1 MRTRIWEDAAAMS
14 VVSVLGFLM
23 NEEGEV
29 VGSERTQVLCKL
41 MPSIHT
47 LSHRAIL
54 ALLITQLSDAD
65 AQVFYAESGL
75 KVLNAWLVDGVTRRE
90 LGLSKEKKRTEMF
103 SQVRALLRLTRRL
116 VPVLQ
121 ILDVNVQTDAQ
132 RKQNS
137 YLTGTFA
144 KVIELLDN
152 AGPDYAAEW
161 SRLNIYR
168 RHFESS
174 CGVPSTVKDGRSEY
188 RRAANSYAN
197 GNSSRNDKPSSGENS
212 TQHSFM
218 SSTTTTSTNSAS
230 TSRKPTTSGSSAG
243 TTPTTTSSSSSTTSQ
258 RIAPASVLQ
267 YQPKS
272 FLQKDT
278 GSNKQDQDGLEE
290 YVEDDDEGMMLA
302 DEGVITNVNQAA
314 LSASLELKIR
324 GNGHDM
330 QYGERSPCR
339 KCKRMASKRC
349 THCEF
354 CAKCGQKDKCEPI
367 SVSAAAPS
375 SDGNGSDRKSAGNG
389 IGAKSL
395 SVKDRNVQVLGSV
408 MDAAIYHAFRQEDFH
423 SVFSLI
429 QNGMDVNFQ
438 RIESDR
444 SSALMAAAHHGRDD
458 AASKLLSLGANPC
471 LEDHTG
477 NKAWNFAE
485 RRGHTELMEKLK
497 QGCEEW
503 EEKHQEADAEKLP

>member
-1 MRTRIWEDAAAMS
+1 MRTRIWEDTAAMS
-14 VVSVLGFLM
+14 VVSVLGFIM
-23 NEEGEV
+23 NDEGEV

-41 MPSIHT
+41 MSSIHT

-54 ALLITQLSDAD
+54 ALLIAQLGDAD
-65 AQVFYAESGL
+65 AQVFYAEGGL

-90 LGLSKEKKRTEMF
+90 AGLSNEKKRIEMF
-103 SQVRALLRLTRRL
+103 SQVRALLR
-116 VPVLQ
+116 

-137 YLTGTFA
+137 YITGTFA
-144 KVIELLDN
+144 MIIELLDK

-161 SRLNIYR
+161 SRLNLYR
-168 RHFESS
+168 RQFESC
-174 CGVPSTVKDGRSEY
+174 CGVSSTVKDGCGES
-188 RRAANSYAN
+188 RRAANSYSN
-197 GNSSRNDKPSSGENS
+197 GNGSRNGSSSGENP
-212 TQHSFM
+212 TQHSSM
-218 SSTTTTSTNSAS
+218 SSSMSTATATSAS
-230 TSRKPTTSGSSAG
+230 VSRKSSISGVSAG
-243 TTPTTTSSSSSTTSQ
+243 ATFTTTSSSTSTASQ

-272 FLQKDT
+272 SLQKDG
-278 GSNKQDQDGLEE
+278 GSSLDQDDLEE
-290 YVEDDDEGMMLA
+290 YVENDEGETTLA
-302 DEGVITNVNQAA
+302 DENVITNVNQTA
-314 LSASLELKIR
+314 LSASLEQKIR
-324 GNGHDM
+324 GNGHNM
-330 QYGERSPCR
+330 EYGERSPCR
-339 KCKRMASKRC
+339 KCKRMVSKRC

-367 SVSAAAPS
+367 SVNSAASLS
-375 SDGNGSDRKSAGNG
+375 SGNDDGRTVAGNG
-389 IGAKSL
+389 AGAKSL

-423 SVFSLI
+423 SVFSLV

-438 RIESDR
+438 RIESDH

-458 AASKLLSLGANPC
+458 VASKLLSLGANPC

-497 QGCEEW
+497 KCCQEW
-503 EEKHQEADAEKLP
+503 EQKHKDADAAKEP

>member
-14 VVSVLGFLM
+14 VVSVLGFIM
-23 NEEGEV
+23 NEDGAVE
-29 VGSERTQVLCKL
+29 GSERTQVLCKL

-54 ALLITQLSDAD
+54 ALLVTQLSDAD
-65 AQVFYAESGL
+65 AQVFYAEGGL
-75 KVLNAWLVDGVTRRE
+75 KVLNAWLVDGVARRE
-90 LGLSKEKKRTEMF
+90 AGLSKEKKRTEMF
-103 SQVRALLRLTRRL
+103 SQVRALLR
-116 VPVLQ
+116 
-121 ILDVNVQTDAQ
+121 ILDVNVQTDAV

-137 YLTGTFA
+137 YLTSTFA

-152 AGPDYAAEW
+152 AGPDYAAEG

-174 CGVPSTVKDGRSEY
+174 CGVPSSVKDGRSEP
-188 RRAANSYAN
+188 RRTASSYAN
-197 GNSSRNDKPSSGENS
+197 GSSSRNSKSTGDSSS
-212 TQHSFM
+212 QSSFIS
-218 SSTTTTSTNSAS
+218 SSTATTTSTSTASTPRKATSSAS
-230 TSRKPTTSGSSAG
+230 SSTATSST
-243 TTPTTTSSSSSTTSQ
+243 SSSSTTTSSH
-258 RIAPASVLQ
+258 RIPPSSVLQ

-272 FLQKDT
+272 FLQKD
-278 GSNKQDQDGLEE
+278 GGPNNQGQDDLEE
-290 YVEDDDEGMMLA
+290 YMEDDD
-302 DEGVITNVNQAA
+302 DEGVITNVNQGA
-314 LSASLELKIR
+314 LSASLEQKIR

-339 KCKRMASKRC
+339 KCKRMVSKRC

-354 CAKCGQKDKCEPI
+354 CAKCGQKEKCEPI
-367 SVSAAAPS
+367 SVSPAMSSPS
-375 SDGNGSDRKSAGNG
+375 GDGEKTAGNG
-389 IGAKSL
+389 VGGKSL

-438 RIESDR
+438 RVESDH
-444 SSALMAAAHHGRDD
+444 STALMAAAHHGRDD
-458 AASKLLSLGANPC
+458 AASRLLSLGANPC
-471 LEDHTG
+471 LEDHIH

-497 QGCEEW
+497 KCCEEW
-503 EEKHQEADAEKLP
+503 ELKHKDANAEMQP

>member
-14 VVSVLGFLM
+14 IVSVLGFIM

-54 ALLITQLSDAD
+54 ALLVTQLSDAD
-65 AQVFYAESGL
+65 SQVFYAEGGL
-75 KVLNAWLVDGVTRRE
+75 KILNEWLLDGVSRRE
-90 LGLSKEKKRTEMF
+90 SGMSMEKKRIEMF
-103 SQVRALLRLTRRL
+103 SQVRALLR
-116 VPVLQ
+116 
-121 ILDVNVQTDAQ
+121 ILDVNIQTDAQ

-137 YLTGTFA
+137 YLTGTFV
-144 KVIELLDN
+144 KVISILEN

-174 CGVPSTVKDGRSEY
+174 CGVPSSVNDGRSDF
-188 RRAANSYAN
+188 RRTVNNHMNDNNS
-197 GNSSRNDKPSSGENS
+197 RS
-212 TQHSFM
+212 TKVTAEKSIQRPCTSETLS
-218 SSTTTTSTNSAS
+218 SSTSTSDIP
-230 TSRKPTTSGSSAG
+230 SRKPVAVDKSTVLTSTAPSSK
-243 TTPTTTSSSSSTTSQ
+243 SSTSSQ
-258 RIAPASVLQ
+258 RIPPSSVLQ

-272 FLQKDT
+272 FLQRDT
-278 GSNKQDQDGLEE
+278 GLSKP
-290 YVEDDDEGMMLA
+290 
-302 DEGVITNVNQAA
+302 NQT
-314 LSASLELKIR
+314 LSASLENKIR
-324 GNGHDM
+324 GNGHNM

-349 THCEF
+349 TNCEY
-354 CAKCGQKDKCEPI
+354 CAKCGQKDKCEFKNVSPASQSSNGNSNGKNVVGSSI
-367 SVSAAAPS
+367 S
-375 SDGNGSDRKSAGNG
+375 G
-389 IGAKSL
+389 KSL

-438 RIESDR
+438 RVESDL

-458 AASKLLSLGANPC
+458 AAAKLLSLGANPC
-471 LEDHTG
+471 LEDRTG

-485 RRGHTELMEKLK
+485 RRGHTELKEKLK
-497 QGCEEW
+497 KSCEEW
-503 EEKHQEADAEKLP
+503 ESKHKDGDAELQS

>member
-14 VVSVLGFLM
+14 VVSVLGFIM

-65 AQVFYAESGL
+65 AQVLFAEGGL
-75 KVLNAWLVDGVTRRE
+75 KVLNAWLVDGATRRE
-90 LGLSKEKKRTEMF
+90 AGLSKEKKRSEMF
-103 SQVRALLRLTRRL
+103 SQVRALLR
-116 VPVLQ
+116 

-137 YLTGTFA
+137 YLTATFA

-174 CGVPSTVKDGRSEY
+174 CGVPSTVKDGRSES
-188 RRAANSYAN
+188 RRDASSFAN
-197 GNSSRNDKPSSGENS
+197 GSSSRNGKSSSDSSSQNSFLSSATTATTSTSSSTTSSRKPTSSGSSSGATS
-212 TQHSFM
+212 TTSS
-218 SSTTTTSTNSAS
+218 SSTTTTTH
-230 TSRKPTTSGSSAG
+230 R
-243 TTPTTTSSSSSTTSQ
+243 
-258 RIAPASVLQ
+258 RAPASVLQ

-272 FLQKDT
+272 FLQKD
-278 GSNKQDQDGLEE
+278 GGPNKQDQDDLEE
-290 YVEDDDEGMMLA
+290 YVEDDDEEILLA

-314 LSASLELKIR
+314 LSASLEQKIR

-330 QYGERSPCR
+330 QYGARSPCR
-339 KCKRMASKRC
+339 KCKRMVSKRC

-354 CAKCGQKDKCEPI
+354 CAKCGQKDRCEPI
-367 SVSAAAPS
+367 SVSPAPS
-375 SDGNGSDRKSAGNG
+375 SGGNGNGKKAVGNG
-389 IGAKSL
+389 VGGKSL

-408 MDAAIYHAFRQEDFH
+408 MDAAIYHAFRHEDFH

-497 QGCEEW
+497 KCYEEW
-503 EEKHQEADAEKLP
+503 EQSHKDADVEMQQP

>member
-1 MRTRIWEDAAAMS
+1 MRTRIWENAAAMS
-14 VVSVLGFLM
+14 VVSVLGFIM

-65 AQVFYAESGL
+65 AQVFYAEGGL
-75 KVLNAWLVDGVTRRE
+75 KVLNAWLVDGTTRRE
-90 LGLSKEKKRTEMF
+90 TGLSKEKKRIEMF
-103 SQVRALLRLTRRL
+103 SQVRALLR
-116 VPVLQ
+116 

-144 KVIELLDN
+144 EIIELLDN
-152 AGPDYAAEW
+152 AGPEYAAEW

-174 CGVPSTVKDGRSEY
+174 CGVPSSVKDGRNES
-188 RRAANSYAN
+188 RRASNSYAN
-197 GNSSRNDKPSSGENS
+197 GSSSRNGKAPSDNP

-218 SSTTTTSTNSAS
+218 SSTSNTTTSTASAS
-230 TSRKPTTSGSSAG
+230 APRKSTTSGSSAG
-243 TTPTTTSSSSSTTSQ
+243 FTPTTSSSTSTTGH
-258 RIAPASVLQ
+258 RIAPSSVLQ

-272 FLQKDT
+272 FLQKDN
-278 GSNKQDQDGLEE
+278 GSSKQDQDDLEE
-290 YVEDDDEGMMLA
+290 YVEDDDEEMLLA

-314 LSASLELKIR
+314 LSASLEQKIR
-324 GNGHDM
+324 GNGHNM

-339 KCKRMASKRC
+339 KCKRMVSKRC

-367 SVSAAAPS
+367 SVTPSAQS
-375 SDGNGSDRKSAGNG
+375 SSGDGNGTKAVGTSV
-389 IGAKSL
+389 GAKSL

-438 RIESDR
+438 RVESDY

-458 AASKLLSLGANPC
+458 AVSKLMSLGANPC
-471 LEDHTG
+471 LEDHTH

-497 QGCEEW
+497 KCCEEW
-503 EEKHQEADAEKLP
+503 EEKHKDGEADKQP

>member
-1 MRTRIWEDAAAMS
+1 MS
-14 VVSVLGFLM
+14 VVSVLGFIM
-23 NEEGEV
+23 NEDGEV
-29 VGSERTQVLCKL
+29 VGSERTQVLCQL

-47 LSHRAIL
+47 LTHRAIL

-65 AQVFYAESGL
+65 AQVFYAEGGL
-75 KVLNAWLVDGVTRRE
+75 KVLNAWLSDGAVRRE
-90 LGLSKEKKRTEMF
+90 PGMSKEKKRAEMF
-103 SQVRALLRLTRRL
+103 SQVRALLR
-116 VPVLQ
+116 
-121 ILDVNVQTDAQ
+121 ILDVNVQTDLS

-137 YLTGTFA
+137 YLTDTFP

-174 CGVPSTVKDGRSEY
+174 CGRPSTVKDGRNEP
-188 RRAANSYAN
+188 RRNSNSQAN
-197 GNSSRNDKPSSGENS
+197 GSSRNNKHAGDSSVQNTSTSATTTSSTPTTPSARKPSSSG
-212 TQHSFM
+212 
-218 SSTTTTSTNSAS
+218 SSGTATSTTTSTTAS
-230 TSRKPTTSGSSAG
+230 SRV
-243 TTPTTTSSSSSTTSQ
+243 
-258 RIAPASVLQ
+258 APSSVLQ

-272 FLQKDT
+272 FLQKDQ
-278 GSNKQDQDGLEE
+278 GPNKPDDDDMEE
-290 YVEDDDEGMMLA
+290 YVEDDDEDMLLA

-314 LSASLELKIR
+314 LSASLDQKIR

-330 QYGERSPCR
+330 QYGERQPCR
-339 KCKRMASKRC
+339 KCKRMVSKRC
-349 THCEF
+349 LYCEF
-354 CAKCGQKDKCEPI
+354 CAKCAQKDKCEPV
-367 SVSAAAPS
+367 SVSPAS
-375 SDGNGSDRKSAGNG
+375 SASSNNGSDKKAGNG
-389 IGAKSL
+389 VGKAL

-408 MDAAIYHAFRQEDFH
+408 MDQAIYHAFRQEDFH

-438 RIESDR
+438 RVESDL

-471 LEDHTG
+471 LEDRGG

-497 QGCEEW
+497 KKCEEW
-503 EEKHQEADAEKLP
+503 EQTHKEPEAEKQS

>member
-14 VVSVLGFLM
+14 IVSVLGFIM
-23 NEEGEV
+23 NEDGEV

-65 AQVFYAESGL
+65 AQVFYAEGGL
-75 KVLNAWLVDGVTRRE
+75 KVLNAWLVDGATRRE
-90 LGLSKEKKRTEMF
+90 AGMSKEKKRTEMF
-103 SQVRALLRLTRRL
+103 SQVRALLR
-116 VPVLQ
+116 
-121 ILDVNVQTDAQ
+121 ILDVNVQTDPQ

-144 KVIELLDN
+144 KITELLDN
-152 AGPDYAAEW
+152 SPEYAAEW

-174 CGVPSTVKDGRSEY
+174 CGVPSTVKEGRSES
-188 RRAANSYAN
+188 RRPSNSHVN
-197 GNSSRNDKPSSGENS
+197 GNSRNGKSSGENS
-212 TQHSFM
+212 TQNSFM
-218 SSTTTTSTNSAS
+218 SATTTTTSTSSTS
-230 TSRKPTTSGSSAG
+230 TSRKPSISGSSTG
-243 TTPTTTSSSSSTTSQ
+243 STSTTTSNTSTN
-258 RIAPASVLQ
+258 RIAPSNVLQ
-267 YQPKS
+267 YQQKT
-272 FLQKDT
+272 FLQKDN
-278 GSNKQDQDGLEE
+278 GPGKQNHDDLDE
-290 YVEDDDEGMMLA
+290 YVEDEDEEMLLA
-302 DEGVITNVNQAA
+302 DEDVITNVNQAA
-314 LSASLELKIR
+314 LSASLEQKIR

-330 QYGERSPCR
+330 QYGPRSPCR
-339 KCKRMASKRC
+339 KCKRMGSKRC

-354 CAKCGQKDKCEPI
+354 CAKCAQKEQCEPI
-367 SVSAAAPS
+367 SVTPATSP
-375 SDGNGSDRKSAGNG
+375 SDGNDNGQKARGNG
-389 IGAKSL
+389 IGGKSL

-429 QNGMDVNFQ
+429 QNGMDVNFV
-438 RIESDR
+438 RAESDM

-471 LEDHTG
+471 LEDKTG

-497 QGCEEW
+497 KCCEEW
-503 EEKHQEADAEKLP
+503 EAKHKDADTEEKQSS

>member
-14 VVSVLGFLM
+14 VVSVLGFIM
-23 NEEGEV
+23 NDEGEV

-65 AQVFYAESGL
+65 AQVFYAEGGL

-90 LGLSKEKKRTEMF
+90 TGLSKEKKRTEMF
-103 SQVRALLRLTRRL
+103 SQVRAIVR
-116 VPVLQ
+116 

-137 YLTGTFA
+137 YLTATFA
-144 KVIELLDN
+144 KIIELLDN
-152 AGPDYAAEW
+152 AGPEYAAEW

-174 CGVPSTVKDGRSEY
+174 CGVPSTVKEGRNDS
-188 RRAANSYAN
+188 RRFTNSYAN
-197 GNSSRNDKPSSGENS
+197 GNGSRNAKTPSENPP
-212 TQHSFM
+212 QHSFM
-218 SSTTTTSTNSAS
+218 SST
-230 TSRKPTTSGSSAG
+230 
-243 TTPTTTSSSSSTTSQ
+243 SSSTTSTTSAS
-258 RIAPASVLQ
+258 APRKPPTSGSSSGSTSTPLSSTNTPSSHRVPPSSVLQ

-272 FLQKDT
+272 FLQKDN
-278 GSNKQDQDGLEE
+278 GSNNLDQDDLEE
-290 YVEDDDEGMMLA
+290 YVEDDDEEMLLA
-302 DEGVITNVNQAA
+302 DEGVITNVNHAA
-314 LSASLELKIR
+314 LSASLEQKIR
-324 GNGHDM
+324 KNGHDM

-367 SVSAAAPS
+367 SVTPS
-375 SDGNGSDRKSAGNG
+375 SPGSDSSGTKTTGTG

-438 RIESDR
+438 RVESDH

-485 RRGHTELMEKLK
+485 RRGHTELMDKLK
-497 QGCEEW
+497 KCCDEW
-503 EEKHQEADAEKLP
+503 EAKHKDGEIKAQS

>member
-1 MRTRIWEDAAAMS
+1 MPTRIWEDSAAIS
-14 VVSVLGFLM
+14 IVSVLGFIM

-29 VGSERTQVLCKL
+29 VGSERTQVMCKL

-54 ALLITQLSDAD
+54 ALLIMQLSDAD
-65 AQVFYAESGL
+65 AQVFYAENGL
-75 KVLNAWLVDGVTRRE
+75 KLLNAWLVDGATRRE
-90 LGLSKEKKRTEMF
+90 PGLSKEKRRIEMF
-103 SQVRALLRLTRRL
+103 SQVRALLR
-116 VPVLQ
+116 

-132 RKQNS
+132 RKLNS
-137 YLTGTFA
+137 YLTETLP
-144 KVIELLDN
+144 KVVELLEN

-174 CGVPSTVKDGRSEY
+174 CGVPSTVKDGQNESRQVTS
-188 RRAANSYAN
+188 NFSN
-197 GNSSRNDKPSSGENS
+197 GNASRPSKSSGGHS
-212 TQHSFM
+212 TAQQSFVASST
-218 SSTTTTSTNSAS
+218 SSTTAAS
-230 TSRKPTTSGSSAG
+230 TATFPRKSSGSAG
-243 TTPTTTSSSSSTTSQ
+243 TTSTTTSSSASLTSH
-258 RIAPASVLQ
+258 RVAPTSVLQ

-272 FLQKDT
+272 FMQKDA
-278 GSNKQDQDGLEE
+278 GLSHNQDDLEE
-290 YVEDDDEGMMLA
+290 YVEDDDEEMMLA
-302 DEGVITNVNQAA
+302 DENVITNVNHAA
-314 LSASLELKIR
+314 LSASLEQKIR

-339 KCKRMASKRC
+339 KCKRMVSKRC
-349 THCEF
+349 TRCEF
-354 CAKCGQKDKCEPI
+354 CAKCGQKEKCEPI
-367 SVSAAAPS
+367 SVIPS
-375 SDGNGSDRKSAGNG
+375 VSSSSGTDIGRTATGNST
-389 IGAKSL
+389 GAKSL

-438 RIESDR
+438 RVESDR

-497 QGCEEW
+497 KCCEEW
-503 EEKHQEADAEKLP
+503 EEKHKDSNTEKQP

>member
-1 MRTRIWEDAAAMS
+1 MLEQVNSPAQWCVSLRIANLWFC
-14 VVSVLGFLM
+14 VLSL
-23 NEEGEV
+23 
-29 VGSERTQVLCKL
+29 
-41 MPSIHT
+41 
-47 LSHRAIL
+47 
-54 ALLITQLSDAD
+54 
-65 AQVFYAESGL
+65 
-75 KVLNAWLVDGVTRRE
+75 
-90 LGLSKEKKRTEMF
+90 
-103 SQVRALLRLTRRL
+103 
-116 VPVLQ
+116 
-121 ILDVNVQTDAQ
+121 
-132 RKQNS
+132 
-137 YLTGTFA
+137 
-144 KVIELLDN
+144 
-152 AGPDYAAEW
+152 DYAAEW

-174 CGVPSTVKDGRSEY
+174 CGVPSTVKEARTES
-188 RRAANSYAN
+188 RRTTSSYSNGSSARNGKTASDSSSQNSFM
-197 GNSSRNDKPSSGENS
+197 SSSTVATTPTTTSRKSTSSGTSAGSAS
-212 TQHSFM
+212 TTSS
-218 SSTTTTSTNSAS
+218 SSTTTTSH
-230 TSRKPTTSGSSAG
+230 RV
-243 TTPTTTSSSSSTTSQ
+243 
-258 RIAPASVLQ
+258 APSSVLQ

-272 FLQKDT
+272 FLQKDGGPST
-278 GSNKQDQDGLEE
+278 QDQDDLEE
-290 YVEDDDEGMMLA
+290 YVEDDDAEMLLA

-314 LSASLELKIR
+314 LSASLEHKIR

-339 KCKRMASKRC
+339 KCKRMVSKRC

-354 CAKCGQKDKCEPI
+354 CAKCGQKEKCEPI
-367 SVSAAAPS
+367 SVSLVTPPS
-375 SDGNGSDRKSAGNG
+375 NGNDKKATGNG
-389 IGAKSL
+389 IGKSL

-497 QGCEEW
+497 KCCEEW
-503 EEKHQEADAEKLP
+503 EETHKEADKGTDKEGD

>member
-1 MRTRIWEDAAAMS
+1 MRTRIWEDSAAMN
-14 VVSVLGFLM
+14 VVSVLGFIM
-23 NEEGEV
+23 NDEGEV
-29 VGSERTQVLCKL
+29 VGSERTKVLCKL

-47 LSHRAIL
+47 LAHRAIL

-65 AQVFYAESGL
+65 AQVFYDEGGL
-75 KVLNAWLVDGVTRRE
+75 KVLDAWLVDSVTRCE
-90 LGLSKEKKRTEMF
+90 AGLSTEKKRIEMF
-103 SQVRALLRLTRRL
+103 SQVRALLR
-116 VPVLQ
+116 
-121 ILDVNVQTDAQ
+121 ILDVNVQTDTQ

-152 AGPDYAAEW
+152 AVPEYAAEW

-174 CGVPSTVKDGRSEY
+174 CGLPSSVKDGLGESRRVTNSHSYSTNFRNSKSSSETLTPH
-188 RRAANSYAN
+188 SLM
-197 GNSSRNDKPSSGENS
+197 PSS
-212 TQHSFM
+212 T
-218 SSTTTTSTNSAS
+218 STTTATSSAS
-230 TSRKPTTSGSSAG
+230 VSWKSTGISAG
-243 TTPTTTSSSSSTTSQ
+243 TTSTTAVSSLSTASQ
-258 RIAPASVLQ
+258 RIAPAYVMQ
-267 YQPKS
+267 YQSKS
-272 FLQKDT
+272 FLQKDR
-278 GSNKQDQDGLEE
+278 GLFSQNQDDLED
-290 YVEDDDEGMMLA
+290 YADDDEAMILA
-302 DEGVITNVNQAA
+302 DESVITNVSQAA
-314 LSASLELKIR
+314 LSASLEQKIR
-324 GNGHDM
+324 GNGHNM
-330 QYGERSPCR
+330 EYGERSRCR
-339 KCKRMASKRC
+339 KCKRMVSKRC

-367 SVSAAAPS
+367 SVTSAGPS
-375 SDGNGSDRKSAGNG
+375 SSGNDDGKALAGNG
-389 IGAKSL
+389 TGAKSL

-438 RIESDR
+438 RIESDY

-471 LEDHTG
+471 LEDHSG

-497 QGCEEW
+497 KCCEEW
-503 EEKHQEADAEKLP
+503 EQKQKDAEGAQQS

>member
-14 VVSVLGFLM
+14 VVSVLGFIM
-23 NEEGEV
+23 NEDGEV
-29 VGSERTQVLCKL
+29 VGSERTQVLCQL

-65 AQVFYAESGL
+65 AQVFYAEGGL
-75 KVLNAWLVDGVTRRE
+75 KVLNAWLSDRAARRE
-90 LGLSKEKKRTEMF
+90 PGMSKEKKRIEMF
-103 SQVRALLRLTRRL
+103 S
-116 VPVLQ
+116 Q
-121 ILDVNVQTDAQ
+121 ILDVNVQTDAL
-132 RKQNS
+132 RKLNS
-137 YLTGTFA
+137 YLTDTLP

-174 CGVPSTVKDGRSEY
+174 CGRPST
-188 RRAANSYAN
+188 
-197 GNSSRNDKPSSGENS
+197 
-212 TQHSFM
+212 
-218 SSTTTTSTNSAS
+218 
-230 TSRKPTTSGSSAG
+230 
-243 TTPTTTSSSSSTTSQ
+243 
-258 RIAPASVLQ
+258 
-267 YQPKS
+267 PKS
-272 FLQKDT
+272 FLQKDQ
-278 GSNKQDQDGLEE
+278 GPNKPDEDGLEE
-290 YVEDDDEGMMLA
+290 FVEDDDEDMLG

-314 LSASLELKIR
+314 LSASLEQKIR

-330 QYGERSPCR
+330 QYGERAPCR

-349 THCEF
+349 LHCEF
-354 CAKCGQKDKCEPI
+354 CAKCGQKDKCEPV
-367 SVSAAAPS
+367 SVSPVAPAS
-375 SDGNGSDRKSAGNG
+375 SSNGSDKKAGGNG
-389 IGAKSL
+389 IGGKAL

-438 RIESDR
+438 RVESDL

-471 LEDHTG
+471 LEDRGG

-497 QGCEEW
+497 KCGEEW
-503 EEKHQEADAEKLP
+503 EKTHKEPDVEKQP

>member
-14 VVSVLGFLM
+14 VVSVLGFIM
-23 NEEGEV
+23 NEDGEV

-65 AQVFYAESGL
+65 AQVFYAEGGL
-75 KVLNAWLVDGVTRRE
+75 KVLNAWLVDGTTRRE
-90 LGLSKEKKRTEMF
+90 GGLSKEKKRTEMY
-103 SQVRALLRLTRRL
+103 SQVRALLR
-116 VPVLQ
+116 
-121 ILDVNVQTDAQ
+121 ILDVNVQTDTQ

-152 AGPDYAAEW
+152 AGPEYAAEW

-168 RHFESS
+168 RHFEST
-174 CGVPSTVKDGRSEY
+174 CGVPSTVKDGRSDS
-188 RRAANSYAN
+188 RRSSNSHAN
-197 GNSSRNDKPSSGENS
+197 GNGSRNGKTASDNS
-212 TQHSFM
+212 TQHSFLSST
-218 SSTTTTSTNSAS
+218 SSTTTSTSSAS
-230 TSRKPTTSGSSAG
+230 APRKPSTSGSSTG
-243 TTPTTTSSSSSTTSQ
+243 LSSTTSSSTSTTSSS
-258 RIAPASVLQ
+258 RIAPSSVLQ

-272 FLQKDT
+272 FLQKDN
-278 GSNKQDQDGLEE
+278 GSNKQDQDDFEE
-290 YVEDDDEGMMLA
+290 YVEDDDEEMLLA

-314 LSASLELKIR
+314 LSASLEQKIR

-339 KCKRMASKRC
+339 KCKRMVSKRC
-349 THCEF
+349 THCEY

-367 SVSAAAPS
+367 SVTPAAQS
-375 SDGNGSDRKSAGNG
+375 FSGDGNGTKTAGTSM
-389 IGAKSL
+389 GAKSL

-438 RIESDR
+438 RVESDH

-497 QGCEEW
+497 KCCEEW
-503 EEKHQEADAEKLP
+503 EAKHKDGDVEMQS

>member
-14 VVSVLGFLM
+14 VVSVLGFIM
-23 NEEGEV
+23 NDEGEV

-47 LSHRAIL
+47 LTHRAIL

-65 AQVFYAESGL
+65 AQVFFAEGGL
-75 KVLNAWLVDGVTRRE
+75 KVLNAWLVDGAARRE
-90 LGLSKEKKRTEMF
+90 AGLSEEKKRTEMF
-103 SQVRALLRLTRRL
+103 SHVRALLR
-116 VPVLQ
+116 
-121 ILDVNVQTDAQ
+121 ILDVNVQTDVL

-137 YLTGTFA
+137 YLTATFA
-144 KVIELLDN
+144 KVIELFDN

-174 CGVPSTVKDGRSEY
+174 CGVPSSVKDGRTEP
-188 RRAANSYAN
+188 RRAVSSFTN
-197 GNSSRNDKPSSGENS
+197 GSSSRNGKSSSENS
-212 TQHSFM
+212 SQNSFLT
-218 SSTTTTSTNSAS
+218 SSTTTTTST
-230 TSRKPTTSGSSAG
+230 
-243 TTPTTTSSSSSTTSQ
+243 TTPTTTTSTPSTTASRKSTSSGSSTAATSTTSSSSTTTTGH
-258 RIAPASVLQ
+258 RMAAESVLQ
-267 YQPKS
+267 YQKKS
-272 FLQKDT
+272 FLQKD
-278 GSNKQDQDGLEE
+278 GGPSKQNQGDLEE
-290 YVEDDDEGMMLA
+290 FVEDDDEAMLLA
-302 DEGVITNVNQAA
+302 DEGVITNVNAA
-314 LSASLELKIR
+314 LSASLELKIK

-354 CAKCGQKDKCEPI
+354 CAKCGQKDKCDPT
-367 SVSAAAPS
+367 SASPAPLS
-375 SDGNGSDRKSAGNG
+375 GDNGSDKKAVGSG
-389 IGAKSL
+389 IGGKAL

-438 RIESDR
+438 RIESDH

-458 AASKLLSLGANPC
+458 AANKLLSLGANPC

-497 QGCEEW
+497 KCCEEW
-503 EEKHQEADAEKLP
+503 EQKHKDADVEMQQP

>member
-1 MRTRIWEDAAAMS
+1 MRSRIWEDDDAMS
-14 VVSVLGFLM
+14 VVSVLGFIM
-23 NEEGEV
+23 NDEGEV

-47 LSHRAIL
+47 LAHRAVL

-65 AQVFYAESGL
+65 AQVFYAEGGL
-75 KVLNAWLVDGVTRRE
+75 KVLNAWLVDGATRRE
-90 LGLSKEKKRTEMF
+90 AGMSKEKKRVEMF
-103 SQVRALLRLTRRL
+103 SQVRALLR
-116 VPVLQ
+116 

-137 YLTGTFA
+137 YLTSTFP
-144 KVIELLDN
+144 KITELFEN
-152 AGPDYAAEW
+152 AGPEYQAEW

-174 CGVPSTVKDGRSEY
+174 CGVPSTVKNSRNESRRS
-188 RRAANSYAN
+188 ASN
-197 GNSSRNDKPSSGENS
+197 GTSSRNGKSSGENPS
-212 TQHSFM
+212 HHSAAA
-218 SSTTTTSTNSAS
+218 STTTATTTAS
-230 TSRKPTTSGSSAG
+230 TS
-243 TTPTTTSSSSSTTSQ
+243 TSSSRKSSISGSAAGSTSTTASSSSNTSSH

-272 FLQKDT
+272 FLQKDA
-278 GSNKQDQDGLEE
+278 GPNKQAQDDLEE
-290 YVEDDDEGMMLA
+290 YVEDEDEEMLLA
-302 DEGVITNVNQAA
+302 DESVITNVNQAA
-314 LSASLELKIR
+314 LSASLEQKIR

-339 KCKRMASKRC
+339 KCKRMVSKRC
-349 THCEF
+349 LHCEF

-367 SVSAAAPS
+367 SVSPAATSP
-375 SDGNGSDRKSAGNG
+375 NGSDNSAGNG
-389 IGAKSL
+389 TGAKAL

-408 MDAAIYHAFRQEDFH
+408 MDAGIYRAFRQEDFH

-438 RIESDR
+438 RIESDH

-458 AASKLLSLGANPC
+458 AVNKLLSLGANPC
-471 LEDHTG
+471 LEDHAG

-485 RRGHTELMEKLK
+485 RRGHKELMEKLK
-497 QGCEEW
+497 KCCEEW
-503 EEKHQEADAEKLP
+503 EEKHKVTGVDKEA

>member
-1 MRTRIWEDAAAMS
+1 MRTRIWEDSAAMS
-14 VVSVLGFLM
+14 VVSVLGFIM
-23 NEEGEV
+23 NDEGEV

-54 ALLITQLSDAD
+54 ALLITQLNDAD
-65 AQVFYAESGL
+65 AQVFYAEGGL
-75 KVLNAWLVDGVTRRE
+75 KVLNAWLVDGATRRE
-90 LGLSKEKKRTEMF
+90 AGVSKEKKRVEMF
-103 SQVRALLRLTRRL
+103 SQVRALLR
-116 VPVLQ
+116 
-121 ILDVNVQTDAQ
+121 ILDANVQTDTQ
-132 RKQNS
+132 RKQES
-137 YLTGTFA
+137 YLTSTLV
-144 KVIELLDN
+144 KVIEMLEN
-152 AGPDYAAEW
+152 PGPDYGAEW

-168 RHFESS
+168 RHFEST
-174 CGVPSTVKDGRSEY
+174 CGVPSTVKETRSEP
-188 RRAANSYAN
+188 RRAANSHGSSNNNNHN
-197 GNSSRNDKPSSGENS
+197 GKASSENS
-212 TQHSFM
+212 TQHSFI
-218 SSTTTTSTNSAS
+218 SAKTTTTSASS
-230 TSRKPTTSGSSAG
+230 TSTPRRSSSSGSSSG
-243 TTPTTTSSSSSTTSQ
+243 VTSTITSSSTTAN
-258 RIAPASVLQ
+258 RITPASVLQ

-272 FLQKDT
+272 FLQKD
-278 GSNKQDQDGLEE
+278 GGPSKQDQDDLDE
-290 YVEDDDEGMMLA
+290 YVEDEDEEMLLA

-314 LSASLELKIR
+314 LSASLEQKIR

-330 QYGERSPCR
+330 QYGARSPCR
-339 KCKRMASKRC
+339 KCKRMVSKRC

-354 CAKCGQKDKCEPI
+354 CAKCGQKEKCEPI
-367 SVSAAAPS
+367 SVTPAETS
-375 SDGNGSDRKSAGNG
+375 SENGIDRKGTGNGV
-389 IGAKSL
+389 GAKSL

-438 RIESDR
+438 RVESDY

-471 LEDHTG
+471 LEDHSG

-497 QGCEEW
+497 KCCEEW
-503 EEKHQEADAEKLP
+503 EEKHKGADTDKQSS